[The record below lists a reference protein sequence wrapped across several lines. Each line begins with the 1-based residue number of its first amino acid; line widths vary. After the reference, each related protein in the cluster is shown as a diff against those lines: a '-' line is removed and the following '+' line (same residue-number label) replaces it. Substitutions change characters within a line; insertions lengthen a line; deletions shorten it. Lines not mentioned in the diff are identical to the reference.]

1 MTKEEFRKFVEEH
14 TVVLDGAT
22 GSNLMKAGMPR
33 GVCTEAWVLEHP
45 ETLISLQKAYVEAG
59 SNIIYA
65 PTFTGNRIKLSE
77 YDLYDRMEE
86 MMTKLVQLSKE
97 AVGDKALIAGDVTMT
112 GRQLEPMGDLKFEE
126 LVDIYKEQIG
136 YLAKAGVD
144 LLVVETMLSLQEC
157 RAALIAAKEVCD
169 LPVMVT
175 LTFEMD
181 GKTLYGTDARTAAIV
196 LDHLGADAIG
206 ANCSTGPVEM
216 AGVLK
221 MMGEVTRKPIIGKP
235 NAGLPKVDGE
245 GQTYYDMDADAFYE
259 GMKHIIDAGA
269 SIIGGCCG
277 TNPSY
282 IRKIASL
289 QKKNVSFYQEKRYL
303 TSERKTLAFGLDD
316 PFMVVGERINP
327 TGKKAL
333 QASLKEG
340 SMDMVIDF
348 AEQQEA
354 AGASIL
360 DVNMGMSGVDEKE
373 LMVKAVEELS
383 VVTSLPL
390 SLDSSMPEVLDAALR
405 IYPGRALVNS
415 VSLEEV
421 KIKKI
426 LPLVKKYGAMFILLP
441 VSDEGLPKD
450 AEEKNRNIEKILEYA
465 YELGLTNEDIVVDGL
480 VATVGAEKEAAIRCL
495 DTIRHCKESEL
506 ATICGLSNISFG
518 LPERPYVN
526 SAFLTMAIADGLTM
540 AIMNPNQEIMLCAAY
555 ASDLLLA
562 KEESDIRYIEFASA
576 LAEKHKKEAEE
587 AEKNRLLASQ
597 NGVILDVSGKK

>member
-181 GKTLYGTDARTAAIV
+181 GKTLYGTDARTAAVV

-259 GMKHIIDAGA
+259 GMKESA
-269 SIIGGCCG
+269 
-277 TNPSY
+277 
-282 IRKIASL
+282 
-289 QKKNVSFYQEKRYL
+289 
-303 TSERKTLAFGLDD
+303 
-316 PFMVVGERINP
+316 
-327 TGKKAL
+327 
-333 QASLKEG
+333 
-340 SMDMVIDF
+340 
-348 AEQQEA
+348 
-354 AGASIL
+354 
-360 DVNMGMSGVDEKE
+360 
-373 LMVKAVEELS
+373 
-383 VVTSLPL
+383 
-390 SLDSSMPEVLDAALR
+390 
-405 IYPGRALVNS
+405 PG
-415 VSLEEV
+415 
-421 KIKKI
+421 
-426 LPLVKKYGAMFILLP
+426 
-441 VSDEGLPKD
+441 
-450 AEEKNRNIEKILEYA
+450 
-465 YELGLTNEDIVVDGL
+465 
-480 VATVGAEKEAAIRCL
+480 
-495 DTIRHCKESEL
+495 
-506 ATICGLSNISFG
+506 
-518 LPERPYVN
+518 
-526 SAFLTMAIADGLTM
+526 
-540 AIMNPNQEIMLCAAY
+540 Q
-555 ASDLLLA
+555 
-562 KEESDIRYIEFASA
+562 
-576 LAEKHKKEAEE
+576 
-587 AEKNRLLASQ
+587 
-597 NGVILDVSGKK
+597 

>member
-181 GKTLYGTDARTAAIV
+181 GKTLYGTDARTAAVV

-282 IRKIASL
+282 ISKIARL
-289 QKKNVSFYQEKRYL
+289 RKKNVSFYQEKRYL

-421 KIKKI
+421 KIK
-426 LPLVKKYGAMFILLP
+426 
-441 VSDEGLPKD
+441 S
-450 AEEKNRNIEKILEYA
+450 
-465 YELGLTNEDIVVDGL
+465 
-480 VATVGAEKEAAIRCL
+480 VARVR
-495 DTIRHCKESEL
+495 
-506 ATICGLSNISFG
+506 
-518 LPERPYVN
+518 
-526 SAFLTMAIADGLTM
+526 
-540 AIMNPNQEIMLCAAY
+540 
-555 ASDLLLA
+555 
-562 KEESDIRYIEFASA
+562 
-576 LAEKHKKEAEE
+576 
-587 AEKNRLLASQ
+587 
-597 NGVILDVSGKK
+597 